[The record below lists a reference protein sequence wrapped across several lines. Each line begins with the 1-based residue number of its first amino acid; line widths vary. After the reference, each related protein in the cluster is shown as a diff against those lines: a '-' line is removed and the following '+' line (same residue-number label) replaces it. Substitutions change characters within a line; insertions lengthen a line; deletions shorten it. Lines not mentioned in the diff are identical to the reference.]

1 MRFRNIQHCGTFSG
15 VGFTYFCGASQVV
28 RVEINWS
35 ANEGD
40 KRNMGLITR
49 SEGPL
54 GRGNSNTL
62 QYSCLEHLMDR
73 GAWQA
78 IVYGVMES

>member
-1 MRFRNIQHCGTFSG
+1 M
-15 VGFTYFCGASQVV
+15 
-28 RVEINWS
+28 EINWS

-54 GRGNSNTL
+54 GRGNDNTL
-62 QYSCLEHLMDR
+62 QYSFLQHLMDR
-73 GAWQA
+73 GSLAGYSLWSHGELNMTEHKHTHLSKTRGY
-78 IVYGVMES
+78 VF